1 MGIKP
6 STINSPAR
14 PPQLSTS
21 LNGLTLKNP
30 VIAASGTYGYN
41 NEFDVFCDVSKLG
54 AVVTKA
60 ISLHPRPGNDWQR
73 IFETDNGLINS
84 IGLENV
90 GIEKYLNEQ
99 LTIHHSPFTII
110 NIAGSTVEEYLELA
124 KICDQNGI
132 KAIELNL
139 SCPNVKCGCLEF
151 GTDEEALYGLVSRVR
166 EVYSG
171 HLTAKLTPNV
181 TSIEKIA
188 IAAEKAGANAI
199 SAINTVKALGLKL
212 NYINGEFKKEY
223 VRGGLSGKA
232 VKPVALGAVE
242 RISKAVSIPIIGMGG
257 IYTLED
263 VLEFFAVGAEAVQVG
278 TANFTH
284 PDTCERLVDELEAFM
299 QTNGFATL
307 DELKNKLRALP
318 LAP

>member
-1 MGIKP
+1 MGM
-6 STINSPAR
+6 NVD
-14 PPQLSTS
+14 

-54 AVVTKA
+54 ATVTKA

-73 IFETDNGLINS
+73 IFETDCGLINS

-90 GIEKYLNEQ
+90 GIEKYLSTYQ
-99 LTIHHSPFTII
+99 LINLSTIV

-124 KICDQNGI
+124 KICDKNGI

-166 EVYSG
+166 EIYSG
-171 HLTAKLTPNV
+171 HLTSKLTPNV

-242 RISKAVSIPIIGMGG
+242 RISKAVNIPVIGMGG